1 MVKGMNGFFY
11 GKLAVG
17 NLKKNGR
24 LYLPYIL
31 AAVGIGAMY
40 YIMVALAGDEG
51 IMDMP
56 GAMELKMIMG
66 LGCGVIMV
74 FAIIFLF
81 YTNSFLM
88 KRRKKEFGL
97 FHILGM
103 EKRHIGRMMFWE
115 TCMVGFISI
124 AGALTAGV
132 ILYKLVV
139 LVLLRITGLEV
150 PFGFRISGSGIATVA
165 ACFAV
170 IFIMTLLYNL
180 RQVQKANA
188 IELLHSGSQGE
199 REPKTRWL
207 LALVGL
213 AALGLGYGIAI
224 VTEDPVGAM
233 LLFFVAVLLVVLGTY
248 CLFTAGSIAVL
259 KMMRRNKKY
268 YYKTK
273 HFTSVSGM
281 IYRMKQNAVGLAN
294 ICILSTMVLV
304 MVSGTVSLYAGV
316 DDIIDIRYPKDFAI
330 TGYGG
335 MPEEEKAALKGMF
348 LQAAEETG
356 LTVGETT
363 EYSTLSFTVWKSG
376 ENIVITSPQ
385 GGTPEGSMCILEL
398 LTLEEF
404 NRFSKEQKELAED
417 EILVSVRQGDDGEQG
432 YNFNGMQFRI
442 KEYLED
448 FTLEGLDT
456 NVVYDGYF
464 VVVKDSQVLEK
475 INGLQREAYGDR
487 ASTENYS
494 LYANLSGEKQQKAAC
509 GKRLEEL
516 LGAYNQDKG
525 EEGLAV
531 SINVKEEQREGFLIF
546 CGGFLFLGVFL
557 GFVFLM
563 ATVLIIYYKQVS
575 EGYEDKERFEIMQ
588 KVGMGPREVKASI
601 HSQILKVFFLPLVMA
616 CIHLTMAFPMLNRLL
631 LLFNLRNPQL
641 FATCTILCVGVFA
654 AIYGIVFGITAK
666 AYYRIV
672 GEQR

>member
-1 MVKGMNGFFY
+1 MNGFFY

-316 DDIIDIRYPKDFAI
+316 DDIIDTRYPKDFAI

-335 MPEEEKAALKGMF
+335 MAKEEKEALKGMF

-631 LLFNLRNPQL
+631 MLFNLRNPQL

-654 AIYGIVFGITAK
+654 VIYGIVFGITAK

>member
-1 MVKGMNGFFY
+1 MG
-11 GKLAVG
+11 
-17 NLKKNGR
+17 
-24 LYLPYIL
+24 
-31 AAVGIGAMY
+31 GI
-40 YIMVALAGDEG
+40 
-51 IMDMP
+51 
-56 GAMELKMIMG
+56 
-66 LGCGVIMV
+66 
-74 FAIIFLF
+74 
-81 YTNSFLM
+81 
-88 KRRKKEFGL
+88 
-97 FHILGM
+97 
-103 EKRHIGRMMFWE
+103 
-115 TCMVGFISI
+115 
-124 AGALTAGV
+124 

-139 LVLLRITGLEV
+139 LVLLHITGLEV
-150 PFGFRISGSGIATVA
+150 PFGFRISISGAATVA

-213 AALGLGYGIAI
+213 AALGLAYGIAI

-259 KMMRRNKKY
+259 KMMRRNKGY

-304 MVSGTVSLYAGV
+304 MVSGTVSLYIGV
-316 DDIIDIRYPKDFAI
+316 DDIVNTRYPKDFSI
-330 TGYGG
+330 TGYDVPDQG
-335 MPEEEKAALKGMF
+335 KAALKEML
-348 LQAAEETG
+348 LQAAEESG

-363 EYSTLSFTVWKSG
+363 EYTALGIAAWKSG
-376 ENIVITSPQ
+376 ETIKLAAPGTEGAEGELCIFQFITQ
-385 GGTPEGSMCILEL
+385 
-398 LTLEEF
+398 EEYA
-404 NRFSKEQKELAED
+404 RCSGDQQELAED
-417 EILVSVRQGDDGEQG
+417 EILVSVRQGEEGDQA
-432 YNFNGMQFRI
+432 YSINGMNFKI
-442 KEYLED
+442 KGYLTGLD
-448 FTLEGLDT
+448 LEGLDN

-464 VVVKDSQVLEK
+464 VVVKDSQVLDQ
-475 INGLQREAYGDR
+475 IDGIQREVYGDN
-487 ASTENYS
+487 ASTRNYCI
-494 LYANLSGEKQQKAAC
+494 YADLSGEAQQKKDC
-509 GKRLEEL
+509 GSRLEEL
-516 LGAYNQDKG
+516 IEAYNQGKA
-525 EEGLAV
+525 EESHLAARLD
-531 SINVKEEQREGFLIF
+531 IKEEQREGFLIF

-575 EGYEDKERFEIMQ
+575 EGYEDKGRFEIMQ
-588 KVGMGPREVKASI
+588 KVGMSPKEVRASI
-601 HSQILKVFFLPLVMA
+601 HSQVLKVFFLPLVMA

-631 LLFNLRNPQL
+631 SLFNLRNPQL
-641 FATCTILCVGVFA
+641 FAVCTITCVGVFA
-654 AIYGIVFGITAK
+654 VIYGIVFGITAK

-672 GEQR
+672 GEQK

>member
-1 MVKGMNGFFY
+1 MNGFFY

-363 EYSTLSFTVWKSG
+363 EYSTLSFAVWKSG
-376 ENIVITSPQ
+376 ENMVITSPQ

-631 LLFNLRNPQL
+631 MLFNLRNPQL

>member
-124 AGALTAGV
+124 VGALTAGV

>member
-1 MVKGMNGFFY
+1 
-11 GKLAVG
+11 
-17 NLKKNGR
+17 
-24 LYLPYIL
+24 
-31 AAVGIGAMY
+31 
-40 YIMVALAGDEG
+40 
-51 IMDMP
+51 
-56 GAMELKMIMG
+56 
-66 LGCGVIMV
+66 
-74 FAIIFLF
+74 
-81 YTNSFLM
+81 
-88 KRRKKEFGL
+88 
-97 FHILGM
+97 
-103 EKRHIGRMMFWE
+103 
-115 TCMVGFISI
+115 
-124 AGALTAGV
+124 
-132 ILYKLVV
+132 
-139 LVLLRITGLEV
+139 
-150 PFGFRISGSGIATVA
+150 
-165 ACFAV
+165 
-170 IFIMTLLYNL
+170 
-180 RQVQKANA
+180 
-188 IELLHSGSQGE
+188 
-199 REPKTRWL
+199 
-207 LALVGL
+207 
-213 AALGLGYGIAI
+213 
-224 VTEDPVGAM
+224 
-233 LLFFVAVLLVVLGTY
+233 
-248 CLFTAGSIAVL
+248 
-259 KMMRRNKKY
+259 
-268 YYKTK
+268 
-273 HFTSVSGM
+273 
-281 IYRMKQNAVGLAN
+281 
-294 ICILSTMVLV
+294 
-304 MVSGTVSLYAGV
+304 
-316 DDIIDIRYPKDFAI
+316 
-330 TGYGG
+330 
-335 MPEEEKAALKGMF
+335 
-348 LQAAEETG
+348 
-356 LTVGETT
+356 
-363 EYSTLSFTVWKSG
+363 
-376 ENIVITSPQ
+376 
-385 GGTPEGSMCILEL
+385 
-398 LTLEEF
+398 
-404 NRFSKEQKELAED
+404 
-417 EILVSVRQGDDGEQG
+417 
-432 YNFNGMQFRI
+432 MQFRI

-464 VVVKDSQVLEK
+464 VVVKDSQILEK

>member
-1 MVKGMNGFFY
+1 MNGFFY
-11 GKLAVG
+11 GKLAYG

-40 YIMVALAGDEG
+40 YIMVALTGDEG
-51 IMDMP
+51 IMEMP
-56 GAMELKMIMG
+56 GAVELKMIMG

-74 FAIIFLF
+74 FAVIFLF

-103 EKRHIGRMMFWE
+103 EKRHIGKMMFWE
-115 TCMVGFISI
+115 TCMVGAISI
-124 AGALTAGV
+124 AGGLLGGI

-139 LVLLRITGLEV
+139 LVLLHITGLEV
-150 PFGFRISGSGIATVA
+150 PFGFRISISGAATVA

-213 AALGLGYGIAI
+213 AALGLAYGIAI

-259 KMMRRNKKY
+259 KMMRRNKGY

-304 MVSGTVSLYAGV
+304 MVSGTVSLYIGV
-316 DDIIDIRYPKDFAI
+316 DDIVNTRYPKDFSI
-330 TGYGG
+330 TGYDVPDQG
-335 MPEEEKAALKGMF
+335 KAALKEML
-348 LQAAEETG
+348 LQAAEESG

-363 EYSTLSFTVWKSG
+363 EYTALGIAAWKSG
-376 ENIVITSPQ
+376 ETIKLAAPGTEGAEGELCIFQFITQ
-385 GGTPEGSMCILEL
+385 
-398 LTLEEF
+398 EEYA
-404 NRFSKEQKELAED
+404 RCSGDQQELAED
-417 EILVSVRQGDDGEQG
+417 EILVSVRQGEEGDQA
-432 YNFNGMQFRI
+432 YSINGMNFKI
-442 KEYLED
+442 KGYLTGLD
-448 FTLEGLDT
+448 LEGLDN

-464 VVVKDSQVLEK
+464 VVVKDSQVLDQ
-475 INGLQREAYGDR
+475 IDGIQREVYGDN
-487 ASTENYS
+487 ASTRNYCI
-494 LYANLSGEKQQKAAC
+494 YADLSGEAQQKKDC
-509 GKRLEEL
+509 GSRLEEL
-516 LGAYNQDKG
+516 IEAYNQGKA
-525 EEGLAV
+525 EESHLAARLD
-531 SINVKEEQREGFLIF
+531 IKEEQREGFLIF

-575 EGYEDKERFEIMQ
+575 EGYEDKGRFEIMQ
-588 KVGMGPREVKASI
+588 KVGMSPKEVRASI
-601 HSQILKVFFLPLVMA
+601 HSQVLKVFFLPLVMA

-631 LLFNLRNPQL
+631 SLFNLRNPQL
-641 FATCTILCVGVFA
+641 FAVCTITCVGVFA
-654 AIYGIVFGITAK
+654 VIYGIVFGITAK

-672 GEQR
+672 GEQK

>member
-1 MVKGMNGFFY
+1 MNGFFY

>member
-1 MVKGMNGFFY
+1 MNGFFY

-56 GAMELKMIMG
+56 GALELKMIMG

-316 DDIIDIRYPKDFAI
+316 DDIIDTRYPKDFAI
-330 TGYGG
+330 TGYSG

-363 EYSTLSFTVWKSG
+363 EYSTLSFAVWKSG
-376 ENIVITSPQ
+376 ENMVITSPQ

-631 LLFNLRNPQL
+631 MLFNLRNPQL

>member
-1 MVKGMNGFFY
+1 MNGFFY

-124 AGALTAGV
+124 VGALTAGV

>member
-1 MVKGMNGFFY
+1 MNGFFY

-56 GAMELKMIMG
+56 GALELKMIMG

-316 DDIIDIRYPKDFAI
+316 DDIIDTRYPKDFAI

-363 EYSTLSFTVWKSG
+363 EYSTLSFAVWKSG
-376 ENIVITSPQ
+376 ENMVITSPQ

-464 VVVKDSQVLEK
+464 VVVKDSQILEK